1 MTYNILI
8 TINFSYWRRQKG
20 MLIGNVCFPGSLG
33 KLGARSR
40 RGGGVGERGRGSRG
54 GRQGAMLSRGSA
66 LAARGCGSGSAPGA
80 PAPSL
85 PSHHREIN
93 AG

>member
-1 MTYNILI
+1 
-8 TINFSYWRRQKG
+8 
-20 MLIGNVCFPGSLG
+20 MLIGNVCFAGSLG

-40 RGGGVGERGRGSRG
+40 RGGGVGSRG

-66 LAARGCGSGSAPGA
+66 LAARGCGSAPGA

-85 PSHHREIN
+85 PSHRRETN